1 MDMNN
6 SQCVC
11 CGASRRMLA
20 MQRWLGTAA
29 SIASLVVTG
38 LRLAGVL

>member
-1 MDMNN
+1 MSK
-6 SQCVC
+6 SQCLC
-11 CGASRRMLA
+11 CGTSRRMLA
-20 MQRWLGTAA
+20 MQRWLSTAA